1 MPMDENYGFEVV
13 GNVPSKGAQK
23 RAASE
28 KATIEEL
35 NARVTMLEQENSELR
50 KRMIAFEKELRL
62 VAMKAR
68 D

>member
-13 GNVPSKGAQK
+13 GNVPSKGAK
-23 RAASE
+23 DRESAN
-28 KATIEEL
+28 KATLEEL
-35 NARVTMLEQENSELR
+35 ATRVSMLEQENTELR
-50 KRMIAFEKELRL
+50 KRMSSFEKELRL

>member
-1 MPMDENYGFEVV
+1 MPMDDNYGFDVV

-23 RAASE
+23 REAAE
-28 KATIEEL
+28 QATLVEL
-35 NARVTMLEQENSELR
+35 VERVSMLEQENTELR
-50 KRMIAFEKELRL
+50 KRMGSLEKELRM

>member
-13 GNVPSKGAQK
+13 GNVPSKGAKQ
-23 RAASE
+23 REALE
-28 KATIEEL
+28 KATLGEL
-35 NARVTMLEQENSELR
+35 VDRIVMLEQENAELR
-50 KRMIAFEKELRL
+50 KRMSAFEKELRL

>member
-23 RAASE
+23 RAATE
-28 KATIEEL
+28 QATLEAL
-35 NARVTMLEQENSELR
+35 ASRVTMLEQENAELR

>member
-23 RAASE
+23 RAATE
-28 KATIEEL
+28 QATLEEL
-35 NARVTMLEQENSELR
+35 ASRVTMLEQENAELR
-50 KRMIAFEKELRL
+50 KHMIAFEKELRL

>member
-23 RAASE
+23 REAQE
-28 KATIEEL
+28 KATLEEL
-35 NARVTMLEQENSELR
+35 VDRIVMLEQENAELR
-50 KRMIAFEKELRL
+50 KRMSAFEKELRL